1 MQVSTL
7 QSLGLIKYW
16 RGKHMIVTPT
26 DLGEWAVRIQKKAD
40 DPNYPTLDPLKLQWD
55 GFEDDDEMWLPGH

>member
-1 MQVSTL
+1 MR
-7 QSLGLIKYW
+7 

-40 DPNYPTLDPLKLQWD
+40 DANYPTLGPLKLQWD
-55 GFEDDDEMWLPGH
+55 GFEDDDEMLLPGQ